1 MKRIKKT
8 LTLVSMAVL
17 LLTACEAPKEL
28 GVVPYPQYAQ
38 TTSKTVELPSTV
50 TFSTN
55 LAKSDMNDLLA
66 YLPDFAIPMKLVDKN
81 PFVTIEITDATDNP
95 ITAEG
100 YNLTVSKQGVNIQAS
115 SAAGAFYGLQ
125 TLAQLARNGKKL
137 PVTTIKDEPRF
148 PYRGLHLDVSR
159 HFFNTDY
166 VKKQIDLVAT
176 YKINRFHWHLTDGAG
191 WRLEI
196 PGYPRLTEFAA
207 WRKAANL
214 QDWGKYDHHF
224 CEKDEEGAYGGYY
237 TEADVREV
245 LEYAR
250 LRHVTVIPEIEMPGH
265 ALAALAA
272 YPELSCDSTQTY
284 KVSPTWGVFEQ
295 VFCPSETTFKF
306 FEGVMD
312 EVIELFPSEYIHIG
326 GDECPKTAWKNSAF
340 CQQLIRQLGLKD
352 DTTPSKIDGIKHSK
366 EDKLQSYFVTRME
379 KYLNSKGKNIIGWDE
394 ILEGGLAPNATVMSW
409 RGVEGGMNAAKA
421 GHNAIMTPNP
431 YVYLD
436 YYQEI
441 APTTIGGYN
450 TLKKTYSYNPV
461 PDDADELAKKHIIGI
476 QGNIWREYMQTSER
490 TDYQA
495 FPRAMAIAETAWT
508 QNANK
513 DWKNFCERMVTEFE
527 RLKVMNTQPCL
538 NFYDVNIN
546 THADENGP
554 LMVLLESFYP
564 NAEIRYTTDG
574 SEPSKVSILYE
585 KPFVLEGNIDLKAAA
600 FKDGKMLGKV
610 AHKPLYGNLLTGK
623 SYTVNYTMGWT
634 GDDKTTFGLTNGKR
648 GNNAS
653 YTPWC
658 SFGIVEG
665 KDLEFIVHLDK
676 PTQVSKVIFG
686 SLFNPA
692 MRILP
697 AEGVAVEVS
706 ADGKQYTRI
715 AEKALKHDYP
725 ETGRI
730 AFTDS
735 IEFEPAQATFLK
747 VKIKNGGTLR
757 NGVNFEKNNGPEII
771 PAELWIDEI
780 EAY

>member
-95 ITAEG
+95 IAAEG

-176 YKINRFHWHLTDGAG
+176 YKINRLHWHLTDGAG

-214 QDWGKYDHHF
+214 QDWGKYDHRF
-224 CEKDEEGAYGGYY
+224 CEKNEEGAYGGYY

-284 KVSPTWGVFEQ
+284 KVCPTWGVFEQ

-312 EVIELFPSEYIHIG
+312 EVVELFPSEYIHIG

-352 DTTPSKIDGIKHSK
+352 DVTPSKVDGVKHSK

-379 KYLNSKGKNIIGWDE
+379 KYLNGKGRNIIGWDE

-409 RGVEGGMNAAKA
+409 RGVEGGMTAAKA
-421 GHNAIMTPNP
+421 GHDAIMTPNP
-431 YVYLD
+431 YAYLD
-436 YYQEI
+436 HYQEEPEI
-441 APTTIGGYN
+441 APVTIGGYN

-461 PDDADELAKKHIIGI
+461 PADADSLVKQHIIGV
-476 QGNIWREYMQTSER
+476 QANCWAEYMPTEDNR
-490 TDYQA
+490 DYQI
-495 FPRAMAIAETAWT
+495 FPRLIAISET
-508 QNANK
+508 
-513 DWKNFCERMVTEFE
+513 
-527 RLKVMNTQPCL
+527 
-538 NFYDVNIN
+538 
-546 THADENGP
+546 
-554 LMVLLESFYP
+554 
-564 NAEIRYTTDG
+564 
-574 SEPSKVSILYE
+574 
-585 KPFVLEGNIDLKAAA
+585 
-600 FKDGKMLGKV
+600 
-610 AHKPLYGNLLTGK
+610 
-623 SYTVNYTMGWT
+623 GWT
-634 GDDKTTFGLTNGKR
+634 PMKKR
-648 GNNAS
+648 F
-653 YTPWC
+653 Y
-658 SFGIVEG
+658 
-665 KDLEFIVHLDK
+665 FILQPH
-676 PTQVSKVIFG
+676 G
-686 SLFNPA
+686 
-692 MRILP
+692 
-697 AEGVAVEVS
+697 
-706 ADGKQYTRI
+706 
-715 AEKALKHDYP
+715 
-725 ETGRI
+725 
-730 AFTDS
+730 
-735 IEFEPAQATFLK
+735 
-747 VKIKNGGTLR
+747 
-757 NGVNFEKNNGPEII
+757 
-771 PAELWIDEI
+771 
-780 EAY
+780 